1 METMQ
6 TQTNGATAPQ
16 IEAGRLVAMPG
27 KAGVPAD
34 WIRATP
40 NTRRPVGMVGADGA
54 LSPSWWRPMEPRDFL
69 AAFTDFV
76 TGLHCK
82 RSNELLEARQGL
94 RRGEAAAN
102 RAFEAMPDFDWAQ
115 PVTIAPELAGFLS
128 FALVRESIEK
138 EMPELDDLEFDARRG
153 GDLMGSFDFAAPR
166 VRKFWKRFTFAG
178 GIYGADWRACGFTLD
193 DLKAIQTPE
202 QREAQG
208 IEAPR

>member
-1 METMQ
+1 MQ

-16 IEAGRLVAMPG
+16 IEAGRLVAVPG

-40 NTRRPVGMVGADGA
+40 NTCRPVGMVGADALIGA
-54 LSPSWWRPMEPRDFL
+54 SWWRPMEPRDFL
-69 AAFTDFV
+69 AAFTGFIMD
-76 TGLHCK
+76 LHFERSNTLTDARQELK
-82 RSNELLEARQGL
+82 RS
-94 RRGEAAAN
+94 EAAAN

-128 FALVRESIEK
+128 FALMRESVEK

-153 GDLMGSFDFAAPR
+153 GDLIGNFDFAAPR
-166 VRKFWKRFTFAG
+166 VRKFWKRFTAAG
-178 GIYGADWRACGFTLD
+178 THYGDDWRACGFTLE

-202 QREAQG
+202 QRQKQG
-208 IEAPR
+208 IQAAR